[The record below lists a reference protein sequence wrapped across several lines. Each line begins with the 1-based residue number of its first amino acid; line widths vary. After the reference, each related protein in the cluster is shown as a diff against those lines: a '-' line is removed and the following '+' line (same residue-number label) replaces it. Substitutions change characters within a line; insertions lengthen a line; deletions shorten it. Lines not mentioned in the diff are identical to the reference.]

1 MDSFS
6 PELQLDCR
14 TPSVLP
20 TITEFLSQ
28 ISMIGNLSERLMKI
42 NDRVWRLEEEMRKID
57 AFKRE
62 LPLCMFLLN
71 DVIVFFK
78 EESMKCRK
86 SLIGPVYEEFLPVKK
101 SSENDDDDDDDGVD
115 GDNRVEAI
123 KENDSKEKIKW
134 TSSFKLWNGDKD
146 YLFSEFSNNSYA
158 LKSDLRI
165 LGHSGIPTDAV
176 RKDRHEEL
184 TGVVPPGLSLSTP
197 GIKDRLEDIVI
208 DGLNSKAS
216 KVVDPSSAA
225 TSNSLQQAFRK
236 QRRCWSAELH
246 KRFVSV
252 LHQLGGPQ
260 VATPKQIRELMQ
272 VEGLTNDEVKSHL
285 QKYRLHIRRIPRRQF
300 SSENKSIVML
310 GDLDHDNNKM
320 FMRIDQIGE
329 FSKQSCSQSG
339 SPQGTLLLGESSRG
353 TSMSG
358 GDSMEDD
365 KSE

>member
-1 MDSFS
+1 MDSIS

-20 TITEFLSQ
+20 TITEFLGQ

-62 LPLCMFLLN
+62 LPLCMLLLN

-101 SSENDDDDDDDGVD
+101 SSENDDD

-165 LGHSGIPTDAV
+165 LGHSGIRIDAA

-184 TGVVPPGLSLSTP
+184 PGVVPPGLSLSTP

-208 DGLNSKAS
+208 DGNSKAS
-216 KVVDPSSAA
+216 EVVVPSSAA
-225 TSNSLQQAFRK
+225 TSSSLQQAFRK

-300 SSENKSIVML
+300 PSENKSIVML

-329 FSKQSCSQSG
+329 SSKQSCSQSG

-358 GDSMEDD
+358 SDSMEDD

>member
-1 MDSFS
+1 MDSIS

-20 TITEFLSQ
+20 TITKFLGE

-62 LPLCMFLLN
+62 LPLCMLLLN
-71 DVIVFFK
+71 DVIVFLK

-101 SSENDDDDDDDGVD
+101 SSGNGDDVD
-115 GDNRVEAI
+115 GDNRVEAS
-123 KENDSKEKIKW
+123 KENDSKEKVKW
-134 TSSFKLWNGDKD
+134 TSSFKLWNGDMD
-146 YLFSEFSNNSYA
+146 GLFSEFSDNSYA
-158 LKSDLRI
+158 VKSDLRI
-165 LGHSGIPTDAV
+165 LGHSGIRIDAV
-176 RKDRHEEL
+176 SKDRHEEL
-184 TGVVPPGLSLSTP
+184 PGVVPPGLSLS
-197 GIKDRLEDIVI
+197 
-208 DGLNSKAS
+208 GLNSKAS
-216 KVVDPSSAA
+216 KVEVPSSAA
-225 TSNSLQQAFRK
+225 TSSSLQQAFRK

-285 QKYRLHIRRIPRRQF
+285 QKYRLHIRRIPRRHF

-310 GDLDHDNNKM
+310 GDLGHDNNKM

-329 FSKQSCSQSG
+329 SSKQSCSQSG

-358 GDSMEDD
+358 SDSMEDD